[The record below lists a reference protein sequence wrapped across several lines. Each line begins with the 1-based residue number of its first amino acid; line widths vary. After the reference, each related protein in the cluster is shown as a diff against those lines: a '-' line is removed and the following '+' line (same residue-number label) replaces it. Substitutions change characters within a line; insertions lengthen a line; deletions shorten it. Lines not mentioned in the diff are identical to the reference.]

1 MKALLN
7 ETEDKMK
14 KSVARLEHEF
24 TTIRAGRANPA
35 VLEPVVVDYYGVPTP
50 IQQMAAV
57 SVSEARILVIQP
69 WDASTL
75 KAIEK
80 AILAS
85 DIGITPTNDG
95 KVLRLAFPQPTEDRR
110 KELCKS
116 IKKLGEEAKVAVR
129 NVRRDSIEKLKAKKK
144 ASPSVSLTVTNPA
157 ISMLSLKKGETFQLK
172 VKVTPK
178 KKAKEKKPKSE
189 GEEAKQK
196 KKPSLPKPTKEEL
209 RDLITTALSALKE
222 TAKRTCKRL
231 RIDPLEILVVFGGT
245 DPADIAQ
252 TYGYA
257 SAAMWG
263 VMPHLEDLFH
273 IPDPSLHLR
282 MDYSSE
288 KTHAEGAVGLSLR
301 IRDGLHI
308 ALALLIPML
317 KWYLRYKKAH
327 KNDAPAEKPTE
338 STPQN
343 SEHSEKLTA

>member
-116 IKKLGEEAKVAVR
+116 IKKLGEAKVAVR

-144 ASPSVSLTVTNPA
+144 ASELTEDEVKDGEKKIQNLTDKYCASVD
-157 ISMLSLKKGETFQLK
+157 QL
-172 VKVTPK
+172 VSE
-178 KKAKEKKPKSE
+178 KEK
-189 GEEAKQK
+189 
-196 KKPSLPKPTKEEL
+196 
-209 RDLITTALSALKE
+209 
-222 TAKRTCKRL
+222 
-231 RIDPLEILVVFGGT
+231 EIMS
-245 DPADIAQ
+245 I
-252 TYGYA
+252 
-257 SAAMWG
+257 
-263 VMPHLEDLFH
+263 
-273 IPDPSLHLR
+273 
-282 MDYSSE
+282 
-288 KTHAEGAVGLSLR
+288 
-301 IRDGLHI
+301 
-308 ALALLIPML
+308 
-317 KWYLRYKKAH
+317 
-327 KNDAPAEKPTE
+327 
-338 STPQN
+338 
-343 SEHSEKLTA
+343 